1 MALFSVSSHPEVD
14 KLVETC
20 GYAAA
25 ALTILP
31 IPGSEILG
39 VMPLHV
45 GMVIGIA
52 NHYDR
57 TITRETATNL
67 ILQIGATVGLSLVGS
82 RLATTA
88 AKFVLP
94 GLGGI
99 IAAPFMYAS
108 TLAIGAVADGFF
120 RTEGKLTEEQMR
132 NLYNETLKGAKS
144 SFRPE
149 KMREK
154 SAMDHATSAVADAD
168 APPPEA
174 ASGIARL
181 RKAKEMLA
189 EGLIDQAEFDAL
201 KERILSEV

>member
-1 MALFSVSSHPEVD
+1 MAFVSVSSHPDVD
-14 KLVETC
+14 SLVETC

-52 NHYDR
+52 HHHDR
-57 TITRETATNL
+57 TITRESATAL

-88 AKFVLP
+88 AKIVLP

-99 IAAPFMYAS
+99 IAAPFMFAS
-108 TLAIGAVADGFF
+108 TIAIGAVADAFF
-120 RTEGKLTEEQMR
+120 RSEGKLSEAQMR
-132 NLYNETLKGAKS
+132 TLYNETVKGAKS
-144 SFRPE
+144 GFRPD

-154 SAMDHATSAVADAD
+154 AAVDQATSAVADAD
-168 APPPEA
+168 DAPPEA
-174 ASGIARL
+174 RGTIERL

-189 EGLIDQAEFDAL
+189 EGLIGQEEFDVL
-201 KERILSEV
+201 KARILSEV

>member
-1 MALFSVSSHPEVD
+1 MAFVSVSTHPEVD
-14 KLVETC
+14 RLVETC

-52 NHYDR
+52 HHHDR
-57 TITRETATNL
+57 QITRESATAL

-108 TLAIGAVADGFF
+108 TLAIGAVADAFF
-120 RTEGKLTEEQMR
+120 REEGKLTEQQMKD
-132 NLYNETLKGAKS
+132 LYNQTLKGAKS
-144 SFRPE
+144 NFRPE

-154 SAMDHATSAVADAD
+154 DAVDQATSAVAGAET
-168 APPPEA
+168 PPPEVA
-174 ASGIARL
+174 TGVERL
-181 RKAKEMLA
+181 RKAKDMLA
-189 EGLIDQAEFDAL
+189 EGLISQEEFDAV
-201 KERILSEV
+201 KARILSEM